1 MSPLKNIPL
10 ILLGALLIGLCCSV
24 FFYLVFSFGPIPPQ
38 ARLFDFWI
46 PLVVLIFML
55 ILIRARKEERTFHF
69 WEGLMAGNL
78 MLWLGGLFSG
88 IFIWIFIQISPGFF
102 ETFIASSVRYLVESD
117 RYAAPTLKVKDL
129 AGQVQKLQSLAPES
143 IILDEAVKKLYYSF
157 LLVPFVSVILRR
169 K

>member
-1 MSPLKNIPL
+1 MISLRSLPV
-10 ILLGALLIGLCCSV
+10 ILTGAFLIGAGCCL
-24 FFYLVFSFGPIPPQ
+24 FFYLVFRNGQIPPQ

-46 PLVVLIFML
+46 PLVILFFML
-55 ILIRARKEERTFHF
+55 VLIRARKEEPVFHF

-88 IFIWIFIQISPGFF
+88 LFIFLLTQVSPGFF
-102 ETFIASSVRYLVESD
+102 DNFISSSVRYLVESD
-117 RYAAPTLKVKDL
+117 RYAAPAMKVKDL
-129 AGQVQKLQSLAPES
+129 GAQVARLKEMKPEA
-143 IILDEAVKKLYYSF
+143 IIWDEFIKKVYYSF